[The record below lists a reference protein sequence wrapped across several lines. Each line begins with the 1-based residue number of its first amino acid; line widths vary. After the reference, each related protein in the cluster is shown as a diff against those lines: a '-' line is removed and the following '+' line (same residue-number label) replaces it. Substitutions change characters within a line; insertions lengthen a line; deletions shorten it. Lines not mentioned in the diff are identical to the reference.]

1 MSNTDGLLI
10 NNNNIYGLVNPP
22 PPPTSGDKAKGYQ
35 DISSAAVRWDSFVD
49 LSSTVV
55 DLSNSQLTVIQA
67 SPYFNSIIDR
77 VPYNT
82 VYGTQNFL
90 LYPLYQQGQ
99 IVFTQDKTFTKMRL
113 YLKGRNGKIAG
124 FKHLGDLLPG
134 DIPTITG
141 VQNWAEKDCS
151 GVIPVQGNRD
161 GDHNYLMYGY
171 NAGTTGPFSS
181 TNGDTG
187 ICQGQTAANNGGFD
201 VYDISGPTK
210 LADNGSGANYTLY
223 ENIDINGWNL
233 GFRVFITETDPS
245 GNQSVLGESFI
256 WDPLGTPTNQGGI
269 VFYYNPKAYAII
281 MGTNAQQN
289 PSGRTPTNPQF
300 TSPQLTKNKTTNNTR
315 SNYTLVKDAIW
326 NQGASNFTYYG
337 HLMHSVRS
345 EFQGNNLYYIEV
357 DLGAQTNFSVSVP
370 PFPLGVSDW
379 TDRPVTFKK
388 NYSYL
393 VNVQMEN
400 LYEPIPKSS
409 SQNGPGLGLVDALT
423 YFELIV

>member
-1 MSNTDGLLI
+1 MSNIDGLLI

-22 PPPTSGDKAKGYQ
+22 PPPTSGDKAKGHQ

-55 DLSNSQLTVIQA
+55 DLSNTQLNVIQA

-82 VYGTQNFL
+82 VYGTTNFL

-124 FKHLGDLLPG
+124 FKHLGDLLPN
-134 DIPTITG
+134 DTPPITG

-151 GVIPVQGNRD
+151 GVTPVQGNRD
-161 GDHNYLMYGY
+161 GDHNFFMYGAS
-171 NAGTTGPFSS
+171 AGTSGPFTA

-187 ICQGQTAANNGGFD
+187 ICQGQTSANNGGFD

-210 LADNGSGANYTLY
+210 LADNGSGSNYTLY

-245 GNQSVLGESFI
+245 GNQSVLGSNFI
-256 WDPLGTPTNQGGI
+256 WDASGTPTNQDGI
-269 VFYYNPKAYAII
+269 VFYYNPKAYAVI
-281 MGTNAQQN
+281 MGSLHGQVPGPRN
-289 PSGRTPTNPQF
+289 PTNPSF
-300 TSPQLTKNKTTNNTR
+300 TSPPLTKNKTTNNTG
-315 SNYTLVKDAIW
+315 SNYTQVKDARW
-326 NQGASNFTYYG
+326 RESPPFDNYYG
-337 HLMHSVRS
+337 HLLHSAKS
-345 EFQGNNLYYIEV
+345 QFQGDSLYYMEI
-357 DLGAQTNFSVSVP
+357 DLGTQTNYSIPFSV
-370 PFPLGVSDW
+370 FPQFLSAW

-400 LYEPIPKSS
+400 LYFPIPKANT
-409 SQNGPGLGLVDALT
+409 QNGPGLGIVDALT

>member
-35 DISSAAVRWDSFVD
+35 DVSSAAVRWDSFVD

-55 DLSNSQLTVIQA
+55 DLSNSQLTVIQS

-82 VYGTQNFL
+82 VYGTSNFL

-124 FKHLGDLLPG
+124 FKHLGDLLPN
-134 DIPTITG
+134 DTPPVTG
-141 VQNWAEKDCS
+141 AQNWSEKDCS
-151 GVIPVQGNRD
+151 GVTPVEGNRD
-161 GDHNYLMYGY
+161 GDHNYFMYG
-171 NAGTTGPFSS
+171 AQSGTTGPFNAN
-181 TNGDTG
+181 NGDTG
-187 ICQGQTAANNGGFD
+187 ICQGQTAVNNGGFD

-223 ENIDINGWNL
+223 KDIDMNGWNL
-233 GFRVFITETDPS
+233 GFRVFITETDPN
-245 GNQSVLGESFI
+245 GNQSVLGSNFI
-256 WDPLGTPTNQGGI
+256 WDAAGTPTNQDGI
-269 VFYYNPKAYAII
+269 VFYYNPKAYALI
-281 MGTNAQQN
+281 MGTFHGQI
-289 PSGRTPTNPQF
+289 PGPRTPTNPSF
-300 TSPQLTKNKTTNNTR
+300 FSPALTKNKTTSNTN
-315 SNYTLVKDAIW
+315 SNYLQVREAGWRESPPFD
-326 NQGASNFTYYG
+326 NYYG
-337 HLMHSVRS
+337 HLMHSTKS
-345 EFQGNNLYYIEV
+345 EFQGDSLYYIEI
-357 DLGAQTNFSVSVP
+357 DLGTQTNYSIPFST
-370 PFPLGVSDW
+370 FPVGVSAW

-393 VNVQMEN
+393 VNVQLEN
-400 LYEPIPKSS
+400 LYFPIPKANT
-409 SQNGPGLGLVDALT
+409 QNGPGLGIVDALT